1 MIITILSLILFNFIN
16 VTSTFDTDLVIE
28 SSDQMRFNVTE
39 LTVKSGETINLT
51 LVHTGNLPKVAMGHN
66 WVLLEKG
73 TDVRSFALSAMKEKD
88 NEYIP
93 SSNVLVATSLIG
105 GGEETSITFT
115 APSPG
120 EYDFICSFPGHYGL
134 MKGKLIVE

>member
-1 MIITILSLILFNFIN
+1 
-16 VTSTFDTDLVIE
+16 
-28 SSDQMRFNVTE
+28 
-39 LTVKSGETINLT
+39 
-51 LVHTGNLPKVAMGHN
+51 MGHN

-73 TDVRSFALSAMKEKD
+73 TNVSSFAISAMKEKD

-93 SSNVLVATSLIG
+93 SSNVLAATSLIG
-105 GGEETSITFT
+105 GGEQTSITFT

-134 MKGKLIVE
+134 MKGKLIVQ

>member
-1 MIITILSLILFNFIN
+1 MKYLILLLLFNFQTISASN
-16 VTSTFDTDLVIE
+16 NTDIVIE

-39 LTVKSGETINLT
+39 LKVKSGETINLT

-66 WVLLEKG
+66 WVLLEEG
-73 TDVRSFALSAMKEKD
+73 TDVRNFALSAMKEKD

-93 SSNVLVATSLIG
+93 STGVIAATSLIG
-105 GGEETSITFT
+105 GGEQTSITFT
-115 APSPG
+115 APAPG

-134 MKGKLIVE
+134 MKGKLVVE

>member
-1 MIITILSLILFNFIN
+1 MIITILYLILFNFIN
-16 VTSTFDTDLVIE
+16 VTSTFDTDIVIE

-51 LVHTGNLPKVAMGHN
+51 LVHTGSLPKVAMGHN

-73 TDVRSFALSAMKEKD
+73 TDIRSFALSAMKEKG

-93 SSNVLVATSLIG
+93 SSNVIAATPLIG

-134 MKGKLIVE
+134 MKGKLVVE

>member
-1 MIITILSLILFNFIN
+1 MIIPILYLILFNFIN
-16 VTSTFDTDLVIE
+16 VTSTFDTDIVIE

-51 LVHTGNLPKVAMGHN
+51 LVHTGSLPKVAMGHN

-93 SSNVLVATSLIG
+93 SSNVLVATPLIG

>member
-1 MIITILSLILFNFIN
+1 MIITILYLILFNFIN
-16 VTSTFDTDLVIE
+16 VTSTFDTDIVIE

>member
-1 MIITILSLILFNFIN
+1 MIITILYLILFNFIN
-16 VTSTFDTDLVIE
+16 VTSTFDTDIVIE

-93 SSNVLVATSLIG
+93 SSNVLAATSLIG